1 MNRTIIT
8 KEKSYPDMWITNVV
22 GL

>member
-1 MNRTIIT
+1 MNRTIII